1 MRKFLL
7 ITASLVFV
15 SAIVAAQHVNMSETP
30 AKGNLT
36 VASDVMLG
44 TSVLKAGDYRFSCDR
59 ENITFSNQAT
69 GKTELKVPCKG
80 HEMQTPAA
88 ETVMHV
94 TTDASGKKVVT
105 KLLLKGSNVEHVFQ
119 VQ

>member
-7 ITASLVFV
+7 ITAVLVFV

-36 VASDVMLG
+36 VVSDVMLG
-44 TSVLKAGDYRFSCDR
+44 TTVLKAGDYRFSCDR
-59 ENITFSNQAT
+59 ESITFANQAT
-69 GKTELKVPCKG
+69 GKTAVKVPCQG
-80 HEMQTPAA
+80 REMTTPAA

-94 TTDASGKKVVT
+94 ATDASGKKIVT
-105 KLLLKGSNVEHVFQ
+105 KLLLKGSNIEHVFQ
-119 VQ
+119 